1 MMPETET
8 GRLNVTTNEQLTAQA
23 GRGDSAAREGYKW
36 LVLIVAGTSAFM
48 SALDGSIINIIIP
61 QIQAQYQATMGDVS
75 WVSTAYLV
83 TISSLLLSIG
93 RLGDMWGYKWVF
105 GSGFVIFGLG
115 SLLCGLAPTLPTL
128 IGGRLV
134 QGAGAAVMMA
144 LSPAL
149 ITTTFPGRERGRALG
164 MQATLTFTGLTLGP
178 SLGGFIS
185 GQWGWQWVFL
195 INLPVAALGV
205 TLAVTKLRPT
215 ERRSG
220 QTFDLAGALL
230 FASGLASVLL
240 ALSQAETWGWADART
255 RLLLAGGALLLVLFV
270 FQERRD
276 RQPMLPLWMFREP
289 AFTGGVAAAFLQFS
303 ATFVLTFLM
312 PFYLQ
317 QFRGMAPGAAGAVMT
332 AQPAAMVAVAGL
344 AGWLSDRIGTRIPAT
359 AGMTAI
365 AVGLWLVSRSG
376 PQTPVAQV
384 ALCLALVGLGAGF
397 FSPPNNSSIMGSAP
411 RERQG
416 VAAALSAAARNVGM
430 VTGIT
435 IASTMFAHLSRH
447 ADFSSAFR
455 TTLAVSVGL
464 AALSAVLSLLRPTLA
479 RDAGE

>member
-1 MMPETET
+1 MMPEKHSR
-8 GRLNVTTNEQLTAQA
+8 RLSVTANEQMTAQA
-23 GRGDSAAREGYKW
+23 GRSEDPTGDTYKW

-61 QIQAQYQATMGDVS
+61 QIQAQYQATLGDVS

-83 TISSLLLSIG
+83 TISSLLLSVG

-115 SLLCGLAPTLPTL
+115 SLLCGLAPTMPTL

-134 QGAGAAVMMA
+134 QGVGAAVLMA

-178 SLGGFIS
+178 SLGGFIA
-185 GQWGWQWVFL
+185 GHWGWHWVFL
-195 INLPVAALGV
+195 INLPVAVLGV
-205 TLAVTKLRPT
+205 TLAFTKLRPT
-215 ERRSG
+215 ERRGG

-230 FASGLASVLL
+230 FASGLASLLL
-240 ALSQAETWGWADART
+240 ALSQAETWGWGDART
-255 RLLLAGGALLLVLFV
+255 RLLLAGGVLLLLLFIW
-270 FQERRD
+270 QERRA

-289 AFTGGVAAAFLQFS
+289 AFTSGIAASFLQFS
-303 ATFVLTFLM
+303 ATFVLTFLL

-317 QFRGMAPGAAGAVMT
+317 QYRGLSPGAAGAVMT
-332 AQPAAMVAVAGL
+332 AQPIAMVSVAGL

-359 AGMTAI
+359 LGMSTI
-365 AVGLWLVSRSG
+365 AVGLWLVASSG
-376 PQTPVAQV
+376 AETPVAQV
-384 ALCLALVGLGAGF
+384 ALCLAVIGLGAGL
-397 FSPPNNSSIMGSAP
+397 FSASNNSSIMGAAP

-416 VAAALSAAARNVGM
+416 VAAALQAAARNVGQM
-430 VTGIT
+430 TGIT
-435 IASTMFAHLSRH
+435 IASTLFAHLSLRT
-447 ADFSSAFR
+447 DFLTAFR
-455 TTLAVSVGL
+455 TTLVVSVCL
-464 AALSAVLSLLRPTLA
+464 AVTSAALSLVRPTVV
-479 RDAGE
+479 RGGGD